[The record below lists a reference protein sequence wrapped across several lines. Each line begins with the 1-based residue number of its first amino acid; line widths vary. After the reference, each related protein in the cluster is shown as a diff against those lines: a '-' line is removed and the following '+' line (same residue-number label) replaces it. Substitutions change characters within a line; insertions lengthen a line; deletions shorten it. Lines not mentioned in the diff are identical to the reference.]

1 MPLQNRKSM
10 TGTILPCI
18 LLISF
23 FSVFSCTAEDLK
35 IGNSDVINDAT
46 IKEAPYLHP
55 DFSITESDLE
65 EMIRDLPQTQQESI
79 RRRPQVFLDLLSRAL
94 DLRTEYTVLVD
105 KVHALSENF
114 RPSDLVSLNDY
125 PQLRKARNDLSLAA
139 EIMPMVLALN
149 EAAAQD
155 GITLTYGSTYRS
167 YQYQVGL
174 FNHWV
179 NQLGYDAAA
188 RVSAKPGHSQHQ
200 LGTVIDFSPIS
211 QVFSGSRDYEWLK
224 NNAHLY
230 GFSLSYPEGLEELTG
245 YQYESWHWRYI
256 HETGIKLQQEFFDD
270 IQQYY
275 LSFLNAK
282 KELLEQ
288 SRQNH
293 AIN

>member
-1 MPLQNRKSM
+1 MPLRNRINM
-10 TGTILPCI
+10 TGTILPSI
-18 LLISF
+18 LLF
-23 FSVFSCTAEDLK
+23 AFLSVFSCTAEDLS
-35 IGNSDVINDAT
+35 ITNTDVT
-46 IKEAPYLHP
+46 SEAELIDEVPLHP

-65 EMIRDLPQTQQESI
+65 EMIQDIPQTQQEAI

-94 DLRTEYTVLVD
+94 DLRIEYTVLVD
-105 KVHALSENF
+105 KEHALSEDF
-114 RPSDLVSLNDY
+114 YPSDLVSLNDY
-125 PQLRKARNDLSLAA
+125 PQIRKARNDLSLSA

-179 NQLGYDAAA
+179 NQLGYDAAV

-211 QVFSGSRDYEWLK
+211 QVFSGSKDYDWLR
-224 NNAHLY
+224 NNAYLY

-256 HETGIKLQQEFFDD
+256 NETGIKLQREFFDD

-275 LSFLNAK
+275 LSFLNRNR
-282 KELLEQ
+282 EFLER
-288 SRQNH
+288 SRQYH